1 MDPDFVDI
9 SNLNKIADI
18 TNVFYINLTERAD
31 RKAQVEQQLNMIGL
45 NNFNRFNAI
54 KLPNGNGA
62 LGCSMSHLK
71 CLQLAKERNLD
82 HILIVEDDIIFLNPG
97 IFIGQLNKFLQNNKE
112 WDVLLIAGNNVP
124 PYRIVDDTCVQ
135 VSWCQ
140 TTTGYLI
147 RKQYYDTLIA
157 NIKEGINMLIR
168 EPKNKIMYAIDKYWL
183 SLQKKDTWLLLVPL
197 TVSQRE
203 GYSNIEN
210 CVTNFTKIMVDLD
223 KPYLL
228 NNKCNN

>member
-1 MDPDFVDI
+1 MNPDFVDI
-9 SNLNKIADI
+9 SNLNNIADI

-31 RKAQVEQQLNMIGL
+31 RRAQVEQQLSKVGL
-45 NNFNRFNAI
+45 PNFNRFNAI
-54 KLPNGNGA
+54 KLPNGA

-157 NIKEGINMLIR
+157 NIKKGINMLIR

-228 NNKCNN
+228 NNKHN

>member
-1 MDPDFVDI
+1 MEPDFVDI
-9 SNLNKIADI
+9 SNLNNIADI
-18 TNVFYINLTERAD
+18 TNVVYINLQERID
-31 RKAQVEQQLNMIGL
+31 RKAQVEEQLSKVGL
-45 NNFNRFNAI
+45 INFNRFNAI
-54 KLPNGNGA
+54 KLPNGA

-82 HILIVEDDIIFLNPG
+82 HILIVEDDIIFLNPD
-97 IFIGQLNKFLQNNKE
+97 IFVCQLNKFLQNNKE

-124 PYRIVDDTCVQ
+124 PYRVVDESCVQ

-147 RKQYYDTLIA
+147 RNQYYDTLIT
-157 NIKEGINMLIR
+157 NIKEGINKLIR

-183 SLQKKDTWLLLVPL
+183 SLQKSDTWLLLVPL

-223 KPYLL
+223 KPYL
-228 NNKCNN
+228 NNKHN

>member
-31 RKAQVEQQLNMIGL
+31 RRAQVEQQLNLVGL
-45 NNFNRFNAI
+45 TQFNRFNAI
-54 KLPNGNGA
+54 KLPNGA

-82 HILIVEDDIIFLNPG
+82 HILIVEDDIIFLNPE
-97 IFIGQLNKFLQNNKE
+97 IFIRQLNKFLQNNKE

-124 PYRIVDDTCVQ
+124 PYRVVDETCVQ

-147 RKQYYDTLIA
+147 RNQYYDTLIA

-183 SLQKKDTWLLLVPL
+183 SLQKTDMWLLLVPL

-210 CVTNFTKIMVDLD
+210 CVTNFTKIMIDLD

-228 NNKCNN
+228 NNKYN

>member
-1 MDPDFVDI
+1 MNPDFVDI
-9 SNLNKIADI
+9 SNLNNIADI

-31 RKAQVEQQLNMIGL
+31 RRAQVEQQLSKVGL
-45 NNFNRFNAI
+45 PNFNRFNAI
-54 KLPNGNGA
+54 KLPNGA

-97 IFIGQLNKFLQNNKE
+97 IFIGQLNKFLQHNKE
-112 WDVLLIAGNNVP
+112 WDMLLIAGNNVP
-124 PYRIVDDTCVQ
+124 PYRVVDETCVQ

-147 RKQYYDTLIA
+147 RKQYYDTLI
-157 NIKEGINMLIR
+157 NNMKEGINMLIR

-183 SLQKKDTWLLLVPL
+183 SLQKKDMWLLLVPL

-210 CVTNFTKIMVDLD
+210 CVTNFTKIMIDLD
-223 KPYLL
+223 KNYLI
-228 NNKCNN
+228 NKEN

>member
-1 MDPDFVDI
+1 MNPDFVDI
-9 SNLNKIADI
+9 SNLNNIADI

-31 RKAQVEQQLNMIGL
+31 RRAQVEQQLSKVGL
-45 NNFNRFNAI
+45 PNFNRFNAI
-54 KLPNGNGA
+54 KLPNGA

-97 IFIGQLNKFLQNNKE
+97 IFIGQLNKFLQHNKE
-112 WDVLLIAGNNVP
+112 WDMLLIAGNNVP
-124 PYRIVDDTCVQ
+124 PYRVVDETCVQ

-147 RKQYYDTLIA
+147 RNQYYDTLIA

-183 SLQKKDTWLLLVPL
+183 SLQKKDMWLLLVPL

-210 CVTNFTKIMVDLD
+210 CVTNFTKIMIDLD
-223 KPYLL
+223 KNYLI
-228 NNKCNN
+228 NKEN

>member
-9 SNLNKIADI
+9 SNLNTIADI

-31 RKAQVEQQLNMIGL
+31 RKAQVEQQLSNVGL
-45 NNFNRFNAI
+45 TNFNRFNAI
-54 KLPNGNGA
+54 KLPNGA

-71 CLQLAKERNLD
+71 CLQLAKDRNLD

-112 WDVLLIAGNNVP
+112 WDILLIAGNNVP
-124 PYRIVDDTCVQ
+124 PYRVVDDTCVQ

-147 RKQYYDTLIA
+147 RKQYYDTLIN
-157 NIKEGINMLIR
+157 NIKEGINKLIR

-183 SLQKKDTWLLLVPL
+183 SLQRKDTWLLLVPL

-223 KPYLL
+223 KPYLI
-228 NNKCNN
+228 NNKHN